1 VVKDLMPSLLF
12 TVVVEVWGWASSVPD
27 RVGDMP
33 PTLLALG
40 LALRTTESALLGLV
54 WRNILRAAYP
64 TSRVAFKTAWGAA
77 QGGAAVNAVAP
88 AQAGTAATIAMLRT
102 AIPESSV
109 AGLASA
115 LVVQSLFFTAAAALT
130 VAAVAASHPG
140 LLGTIPP
147 PSGLGVLLVP
157 VAAILA
163 VVVGAVIRRH
173 LAPRLIVEWRK
184 ARQGAAIFGHWHC
197 YAAGVAAPSAASYV
211 CRVGTNVVFMTAFHV
226 PVNAF
231 TVLLVMA
238 SHALAGVL
246 VVTPS
251 GMGVTQA
258 LDVAA
263 VGAAAPTAAVA
274 AFSIVQ
280 GTVLAIWNV
289 VLGLAVLVWAFG
301 LRECGAMCSRKRWPW
316 LRPVPTAE

>member
-1 VVKDLMPSLLF
+1 MPSLLL

-40 LALRTTESALLGLV
+40 VALRTAESALLGLV
-54 WRNILRAAYP
+54 WRNVLRAAYP
-64 TSRVAFKTAWGAA
+64 QSRVAFKAAWGAS

-88 AQAGTAATIAMLRT
+88 AQAGTAVTIAMLRT

-115 LVVQSLFFTAAAALT
+115 TLVQSLFFTAAGVLT
-130 VAAVAASHPG
+130 VVAVAVSHPG
-140 LLGTIPP
+140 LLGTISPV
-147 PSGLGVLLVP
+147 GEIGVLLVP
-157 VAAILA
+157 VAAVLA
-163 VVVGAVIRRH
+163 IVLGYVIHRH
-173 LAPRLIVEWRK
+173 LVPRLAVEWRK
-184 ARQGAAIFGHWHC
+184 ARQGAAIFGHWRC
-197 YAAGVAAPSAASYV
+197 YATGVAAPSAASYA
-211 CRVGTNVVFMTAFHV
+211 CRVGTNVIFMTAFHV
-226 PVNAF
+226 PVNPF
-231 TVLLVMA
+231 TVLLVLS
-238 SHALAGVL
+238 SHALAGLL

-263 VGAAAPTAAVA
+263 VGAAAPIAAVA

-280 GTVLAIWNV
+280 GTVLTVWNV
-289 VLGLAVLVWAFG
+289 VLGLAVLLWAFG
-301 LRECGAMCSRKRWPW
+301 LREFGAMFSRERWPW
-316 LRPVPTAE
+316 PRPVPVE